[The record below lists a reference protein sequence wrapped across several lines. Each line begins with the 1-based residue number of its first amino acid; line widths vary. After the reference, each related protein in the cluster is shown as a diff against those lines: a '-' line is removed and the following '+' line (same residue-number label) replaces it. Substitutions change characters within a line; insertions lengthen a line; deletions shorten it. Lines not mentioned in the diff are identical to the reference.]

1 VAYFVWFVHRSPII
15 VDESLSRQES
25 EHKVFTTDQ
34 GAQSLPGQKSGGIDE
49 VNQRIL
55 SVLRADGRISM
66 AALAERVNV
75 SRASAYNRVEQM
87 TSAGII
93 TGFSAQVD
101 PDLVGLGVCALVFVT
116 VHPQSWHRFREG
128 ILEMPD
134 VEYCAVTTG
143 EHDAML
149 LVRSLDIGGV
159 HDFVTGVV
167 AARPEVKS
175 VVSVVVLDEVVR
187 KPYVLPSDIPD
198 RSAQSN
204 RLGMTRFTTA
214 GNGRDAA
221 AR

>member
-1 VAYFVWFVHRSPII
+1 VFKSDQDGQP
-15 VDESLSRQES
+15 LS
-25 EHKVFTTDQ
+25 
-34 GAQSLPGQKSGGIDE
+34 GQKATGLDD
-49 VNQRIL
+49 VNMRIL
-55 SVLRADGRISM
+55 SVLRDDGRISM
-66 AALAERVNV
+66 AALADKVNV
-75 SRASAYNRVEQM
+75 SRASVYNRVEQM
-87 TSAGII
+87 IAAGII
-93 TGFSAQVD
+93 TGFSAQVE
-101 PDLVGLGVCALVFVT
+101 PSLVGLQVCALVFVT

-128 ILEMPD
+128 ILQMPD
-134 VEYCAVTTG
+134 VEYCAITTG

-149 LVRSLDIGGV
+149 LIRALDIGGI

-187 KPYVLPSDIPD
+187 RSYVLPSDIPD
-198 RSAQSN
+198 RSGMSN

>member
-1 VAYFVWFVHRSPII
+1 MVLSPSSSQR
-15 VDESLSRQES
+15 VDGSAPRARLGS
-25 EHKVFTTDQ
+25 KVFKTEQDST
-34 GAQSLPGQKSGGIDE
+34 SLPGQKTVGLDD
-49 VNQRIL
+49 VNLRIL
-55 SVLRADGRISM
+55 SILREDGRISM
-66 AALAERVNV
+66 ASLAERVNV
-75 SRASAYNRVEQM
+75 SRASVYNRVEQM

-93 TGFSAQVD
+93 TGFSAQID
-101 PDLVGLGVCALVFVT
+101 PGAVGLSVCALVFVT

-128 ILEMPD
+128 LLQMPD
-134 VEYCAVTTG
+134 VEYCAITTG

-149 LVRSLDIGGV
+149 LIRSLDIGGI

-187 KPYVLPSDIPD
+187 KSYVLPSDIPD
-198 RSAQSN
+198 RSGQAN

-221 AR
+221 AAR

>member
-1 VAYFVWFVHRSPII
+1 MRDYLER
-15 VDESLSRQES
+15 
-25 EHKVFTTDQ
+25 KVFKTDQ
-34 GAQSLPGQKSGGIDE
+34 DARSSSGQKAGGLDD
-49 VNQRIL
+49 VNLRIL
-55 SVLRADGRISM
+55 AILRQDGRISM

-75 SRASAYNRVEQM
+75 SRASVYNRVEQM
-87 TSAGII
+87 THAGII
-93 TGFSAQVD
+93 TGFTAQVD
-101 PDLVGLGVCALVFVT
+101 PGLVGLDVCALVFVT

-128 ILEMPD
+128 ILQMPD
-134 VEYCAVTTG
+134 VEYCAITTG

-149 LVRSLDIGGV
+149 LIRSVDIGGV

-187 KPYVLPSDIPD
+187 KSYVLPSDIPD
-198 RSAQSN
+198 RSGTSN

-221 AR
+221 AAR